1 MLVVQYLAAP
11 VWMPNILGQVTKP
24 KLLSDAFIG
33 VLDKKHLSIKKCLH
47 EFVCTMVHWC
57 VQKYADFR
65 TSEMTNFRNV
75 TLVTE
80 AESPSI
86 FKAVFS

>member
-33 VLDKKHLSIKKCLH
+33 VLDKKHLSIKKVL
-47 EFVCTMVHWC
+47 
-57 VQKYADFR
+57 A
-65 TSEMTNFRNV
+65 
-75 TLVTE
+75 
-80 AESPSI
+80 
-86 FKAVFS
+86 

>member
-1 MLVVQYLAAP
+1 MNWCAH
-11 VWMPNILGQVTKP
+11 WC
-24 KLLSDAFIG
+24 IG
-33 VLDKKHLSIKKCLH
+33 VYK
-47 EFVCTMVHWC
+47 
-57 VQKYADFR
+57 KYADFR